1 MFGGSV
7 TTSKGDLELKNAGNY
22 GIAIDISLEGPYKL
36 EVSYTRMHTQV
47 RLREIFPERAY
58 EPLDNTTVQYWQV
71 GALAEQPHEDFI
83 PYFLVTA
90 GAVVFT
96 PSDSRLET
104 DSRFAMS
111 AGVGV
116 KVMVSKNLGLRFQG
130 RLLAPMFFGGS
141 YLYGGTGGLGFG
153 VNTGIPIL
161 QGDLAAGLI
170 LKL

>member
-1 MFGGSV
+1 
-7 TTSKGDLELKNAGNY
+7 
-22 GIAIDISLEGPYKL
+22 
-36 EVSYTRMHTQV
+36 
-47 RLREIFPERAY
+47 
-58 EPLDNTTVQYWQV
+58 
-71 GALAEQPHEDFI
+71 
-83 PYFLVTA
+83 
-90 GAVVFT
+90 
-96 PSDSRLET
+96 
-104 DSRFAMS
+104 MS